1 MRSNAPTALSLGR
14 GVVRDNRATERQESA
29 VKIPKALR
37 LWWHDG
43 AGVRVLRYSGRQW
56 TVQALVSFICTLAS
70 LIPVESFLGRSML
83 VVVPYLLVPAGLA
96 AAAFAITAAVLT
108 HRFRRTSRG

>member
-1 MRSNAPTALSLGR
+1 MN
-14 GVVRDNRATERQESA
+14 
-29 VKIPKALR
+29 IPEPLR

-56 TVQALVSFICTLAS
+56 TVLAVVSLVCTLGS
-70 LIPVESFLGRSML
+70 LIPVESVLGRSLL

-108 HRFRRTSRG
+108 HRFRRAQHNES

>member
-1 MRSNAPTALSLGR
+1 M
-14 GVVRDNRATERQESA
+14 RDNGATERQENA
-29 VKIPKALR
+29 VKIPEPLR

-56 TVQALVSFICTLAS
+56 TVLALVSFACTLAS

-96 AAAFAITAAVLT
+96 ATAFAIAAGVLT

>member
-1 MRSNAPTALSLGR
+1 M
-14 GVVRDNRATERQESA
+14 
-29 VKIPKALR
+29 KIPEPLR

-56 TVQALVSFICTLAS
+56 AVLALVSLICTLAS
-70 LIPVESFLGRSML
+70 PIPVDSPLSRSML

-96 AAAFAITAAVLT
+96 ATTFAIVAAVLT
-108 HRFRRTSRG
+108 RRFRRASRR